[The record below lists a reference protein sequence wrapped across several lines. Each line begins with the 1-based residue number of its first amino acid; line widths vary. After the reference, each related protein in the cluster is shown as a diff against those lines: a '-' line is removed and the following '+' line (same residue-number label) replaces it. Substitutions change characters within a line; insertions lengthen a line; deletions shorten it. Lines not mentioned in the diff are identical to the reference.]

1 MPCIV
6 PGLWS
11 ISRILSSVNT
21 GSSIEYDHPMMEP
34 YLKDT
39 YGITVYQEQVMLQ
52 SRALG
57 NFTRGMS
64 DTLRKAMG
72 RSRLTR

>member
-1 MPCIV
+1 
-6 PGLWS
+6 
-11 ISRILSSVNT
+11 
-21 GSSIEYDHPMMEP
+21 MEP
-34 YLKDT
+34 YLNDT

-57 NFTRGMS
+57 NFTRGDS

-72 RSRLTR
+72 KKQIDVMNKLKEKFIIWGQSWMILL

>member
-1 MPCIV
+1 
-6 PGLWS
+6 
-11 ISRILSSVNT
+11 
-21 GSSIEYDHPMMEP
+21 MMEP

-72 RSRLTR
+72 RNRLTR